1 MPNTQLST
9 NAKKAMTAPETD
21 EVLLNLL
28 TVSYDGTA
36 ILRVVDNTQEITSN
50 GQTYTP
56 CGFTVLLPDQ
66 SGDGNKS
73 CRLMIDNTDIAIYR
87 AIKSAV
93 IQSRNENKEISC
105 TAAVIMASEPDNY
118 IEGPLNFILRNI
130 NADVNAISG
139 ELFDSYMHDRKFTAM
154 TYNPNDFPG
163 LFF

>member
-9 NAKKAMTAPETD
+9 NAKKAMTAPETE

-28 TVSYDGTA
+28 DVKYDGES
-36 ILRVVDNTQEITSN
+36 ILRVVDNNQEITSN
-50 GQTYTP
+50 GHTYIP
-56 CGFTVLLPDQ
+56 CSFSVILPDQ
-66 SGDGNKS
+66 SSDGNKS
-73 CRLMIDNTDIAIYR
+73 CRLQIDNTDISIYR

-93 IQSRNENKEISC
+93 IQSRNENKDITC

-118 IEGPLNFILRNI
+118 IEGPLTFILRNI
-130 NADVNAISG
+130 NADVSSITG
-139 ELFDSYMHDRKFTAM
+139 ELYDSYMHDRKFTAL

>member
-1 MPNTQLST
+1 
-9 NAKKAMTAPETD
+9 
-21 EVLLNLL
+21 
-28 TVSYDGTA
+28 
-36 ILRVVDNTQEITSN
+36 
-50 GQTYTP
+50 
-56 CGFTVLLPDQ
+56 
-66 SGDGNKS
+66 
-73 CRLMIDNTDIAIYR
+73 MIDNTDIAIYR

-139 ELFDSYMHDRKFTAM
+139 ELFDSYMYDRKFTAL

>member
-1 MPNTQLST
+1 MPNINLS
-9 NAKKAMTAPETD
+9 NAAKTAMTAPETD

-28 TVSYDGTA
+28 TISYDGQA
-36 ILRVVDNTQEITSN
+36 ILRVVDDKQDIVSN
-50 GQTYTP
+50 GNTYVA

-66 SGDGNKS
+66 TTDGNKT
-73 CRLMIDNTDIAIYR
+73 CRLQIDNADISIYK

-93 IQSRNENKEISC
+93 IQSRNEKKEITC

-130 NADVNAISG
+130 NADVNAVTG
-139 ELFDSYMHDRKFTAM
+139 ELYDSYMHDKKFTTL

>member
-1 MPNTQLST
+1 MPNTQLTT

-56 CGFTVLLPDQ
+56 CGFTVRLPDQ

>member
-1 MPNTQLST
+1 MPNINLS
-9 NAKKAMTAPETD
+9 NAAKTAMTAPETD

-28 TVSYDGTA
+28 TISYDGQA
-36 ILRVVDNTQEITSN
+36 ILRVVDDKQNIVSN
-50 GQTYTP
+50 GNTYVA

-66 SGDGNKS
+66 TTDGNKT
-73 CRLMIDNTDIAIYR
+73 CRLQIDNADISIYK

-93 IQSRNENKEISC
+93 IQSRNEKKEITC

-130 NADVNAISG
+130 NADVNAVTG
-139 ELFDSYMHDRKFTAM
+139 ELYDSYMHDKKFTTL

>member
-1 MPNTQLST
+1 MPNTQLTT

-28 TVSYDGTA
+28 TVSYDGEP

-56 CGFTVLLPDQ
+56 CGFTVQLPDQ

-73 CRLMIDNTDIAIYR
+73 CRLMIDNTDISIYR